1 MVFSVTVREEGGRGA
16 VGVRAAGGRDEVVEL
31 LVRVRGLVPR
41 GGRCGAGSWSLAE
54 EAGEGGMPILI
65 PKGGVGSGGW

>member
-1 MVFSVTVREEGGRGA
+1 MVRQEGGRGA

-41 GGRCGAGSWSLAE
+41 GGRCGADSWPLVE

-65 PKGGVGSGGW
+65 PEGGVGSGGW